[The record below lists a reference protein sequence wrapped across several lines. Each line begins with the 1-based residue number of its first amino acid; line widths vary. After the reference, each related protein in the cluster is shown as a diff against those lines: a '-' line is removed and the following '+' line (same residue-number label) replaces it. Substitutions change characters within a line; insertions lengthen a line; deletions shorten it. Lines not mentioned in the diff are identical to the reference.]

1 MSDGGEFGAH
11 DETLR
16 FNDMA
21 NKLRAYCEDELVALD
36 QRVGVLLGDAD
47 LVLCRNVLIYFTE
60 AQSRTAVT
68 TLCCALAPGGVLLL
82 GPADGLRE
90 VTGFEKVCHP
100 GTVFWR
106 KQDDR

>member
-1 MSDGGEFGAH
+1 
-11 DETLR
+11 
-16 FNDMA
+16 
-21 NKLRAYCEDELVALD
+21 
-36 QRVGVLLGDAD
+36 
-47 LVLCRNVLIYFTE
+47 
-60 AQSRTAVT
+60 
-68 TLCCALAPGGVLLL
+68 VLLL

>member
-1 MSDGGEFGAH
+1 MISGNVFNRV
-11 DETLR
+11 R
-16 FNDMA
+16 FVEHN
-21 NKLRAYCEDELVALD
+21 LVRDNAPLA
-36 QRVGVLLGDAD
+36 GAD

-60 AQSRTAVT
+60 AQARIAVA
-68 TLCCALAPGGVLLL
+68 TLGRALAPGGVLLL